1 LDGNGKGPLSAE
13 LKSQPADL
21 TILAK
26 RNDGVFPVNAIYE
39 VIDGRKSVKAHDTR
53 EMPIWGFRAS
63 PQSLKP
69 GATKTTTETAP
80 QRHILPKHLRN
91 AVKHLSDG
99 ELDLMQAA
107 ILEEMKRRGRQPSGV
122 ETDLRTLR
130 SRFNVRA
137 DLPMKRTS
145 PKNQSQ
151 RRPVDIAEVSLTRGQ
166 VNAVRAAFKGWN
178 HALTDCATVWISQ
191 SNVRTALAS
200 DKPKP

>member
-1 LDGNGKGPLSAE
+1 MPNLFS
-13 LKSQPADL
+13 
-21 TILAK
+21 T
-26 RNDGVFPVNAIYE
+26 
-39 VIDGRKSVKAHDTR
+39 DTVR
-53 EMPIWGFRAS
+53 DAS

-80 QRHILPKHLRN
+80 QRHILPKNLRN

-107 ILEEMKRRGRQPSGV
+107 ILEEMKQRGRQPSGV

-137 DLPMKRTS
+137 HLPMKRTS